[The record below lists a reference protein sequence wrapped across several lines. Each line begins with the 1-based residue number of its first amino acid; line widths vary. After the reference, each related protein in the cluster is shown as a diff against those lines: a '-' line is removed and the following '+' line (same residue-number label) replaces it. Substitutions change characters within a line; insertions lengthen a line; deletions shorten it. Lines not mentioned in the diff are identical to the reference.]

1 MDPDSGDAGRGR
13 RRDLKEGMFWRRCL
27 ALVLWI
33 RGGSNRWPRGGG
45 WSSWGIAQL
54 FELASGEGPSCPA
67 RIMVECFI
75 SSRGWPFLSWNLRGF
90 CGGDADF
97 RLESLGS
104 WCTCRQQFPPK
115 PKPKPDPTM
124 PPGSGSRRRH
134 ARPRSWRHATTRR
147 WTPPP
152 QPVAIS
158 TRHHFLAL
166 SHHSSCSSVTG
177 QESSPSQ
184 VPEAEAEAT

>member
-1 MDPDSGDAGRGR
+1 VRSPAGGAGGGGRALAGGRNSGSR
-13 RRDLKEGMFWRRCL
+13 RRSFVHREIQAERVGHGKNGSEKSNVRKEIRF
-27 ALVLWI
+27 
-33 RGGSNRWPRGGG
+33 RGGPR
-45 WSSWGIAQL
+45 SL
-54 FELASGEGPSCPA
+54 FFNHA
-67 RIMVECFI
+67 RPERRTSVCKRF
-75 SSRGWPFLSWNLRGF
+75 R
-90 CGGDADF
+90 ADF